1 MKWPNII
8 KEITMKNKIIL
19 VVFMIFYSMNIYA
32 SNYFYDE
39 GFRLNEILKYSSK
52 GKKNMMCTLKG
63 DC

>member
-1 MKWPNII
+1 
-8 KEITMKNKIIL
+8 MKNKIIL

-32 SNYFYDE
+32 SNCIYDE